1 LEIGGP
7 RVIGQRRV
15 TSAKTVVA
23 LALVIAGFWAAPARA
38 EYFDA
43 HNHFTGILPYYA
55 YANLPAFIES
65 LSNPR
70 ATVSFDD
77 RLALYRYLDDNWYA
91 SEGKAL
97 GDRLFS
103 PADGQRFALGARAAL
118 VVYHKQIAGSAVDLD
133 GVLERVLTATP
144 WSEFDSAYAFRGGP
158 ASEYLVSRFYGGSYE
173 RLSADLCKATILDLA
188 QTNIDVSEQS
198 LPFVGGWKFTDGA
211 SVPLTTI
218 ECVLNAPSDLSV
230 RSALRAMNRP
240 MPTVKIVLM
249 THTAQ
254 LATLADGTSYSEW
267 SKSGACAPVKLP
279 GVLVTTPKMVYDALM
294 GWNNGKLVVSAA
306 QAQAYYD
313 TVVGI
318 DTAGPETTCFT
329 PAGMQYYA
337 QLIDAVYRA
346 SKSRRLTGWHGKLLV
361 HTHVGEGAVI
371 DYAPTAPAQPWS
383 FANTFAALPPTR
395 SNAEQAQSNITTLLA
410 AIARFAQ
417 THPDLHRYV
426 VFRLAHDTWASAAQA
441 QLMHDERV
449 EADVN
454 LESNVATGAYPIA
467 RMPLGAATIVNA
479 EIDPLAAN
487 ATTNFELNN
496 LMAVLVKNPADPAQV
511 GGILGNT
518 PLRFLLES
526 HVRCLLGTDADG
538 VEHSDI
544 VKEYAYAS
552 SLIAY
557 WNATDPA
564 FRARAGGIDGQTL
577 FENVRWHR
585 AEMAS
590 DTAGAY

>member
-1 LEIGGP
+1 MIG
-7 RVIGQRRV
+7 RHYR
-15 TSAKTVVA
+15 TSVKTVMALVLA
-23 LALVIAGFWAAPARA
+23 ILALGAAPASA

-55 YANLPAFIES
+55 YADLPAFIES
-65 LSNPR
+65 LSNPH
-70 ATVSFDD
+70 ASVGFGD

-91 SEGKAL
+91 SQGKAL
-97 GDRLFS
+97 GDKLFS

-118 VVYHKQIAGSAVDLD
+118 VVYHNQIAGSAVDLN

-188 QTNIDVSEQS
+188 RTNIDVSEQS
-198 LPFVGGWKFTDGA
+198 LPFVGGWKFTSSG

-218 ECVLNAPSDLSV
+218 DCVLNAPADPSIRV
-230 RSALRAMNRP
+230 ALRAMNRP

-254 LATLADGTSYSEW
+254 LATLPGGTSYSEW
-267 SKSGACAPVKLP
+267 SKTGACAPVTLP
-279 GVLVTTPKMVYDALM
+279 HGLVTTPKMIYDALM
-294 GWNNGKLVVSAA
+294 GWSSGKLVVPAA
-306 QAQAYYD
+306 QAGAYYD

-329 PAGMQYYA
+329 PDGMQYYA
-337 QLIDAVYRA
+337 RLIDAVYRA
-346 SKSRRLTGWHGKLLV
+346 SKARRLAGWHGKLLV

-371 DYAPTAPAQPWS
+371 DYAPAAPAQPWT
-383 FANTFAALPPTR
+383 FANAFASLPPTR
-395 SNAEQAQSNITTLLA
+395 SNAAQAQSNISTLLA

-417 THPDLHRYV
+417 AHPDLHQYV
-426 VFRLAHDTWASAAQA
+426 VFRLAHDTWATQAQA
-441 QLMHDERV
+441 QRMHDERV

-454 LESNVATGAYPIA
+454 LESNVATGAYPVT
-467 RMPLGAATIVNA
+467 RMPLGPATIVTND
-479 EIDPLAAN
+479 IDPLAAN
-487 ATTNFELNN
+487 PATNFELND
-496 LMAVLVKNPADPAQV
+496 LLTVLIKDPADASQV
-511 GGILGNT
+511 GGVLGNA

-544 VKEYAYAS
+544 VKEYTYAS

-564 FRARAGGIDGQTL
+564 FRAQAAHIDQQTL

-590 DTAGAY
+590 DVAGAY

>member
-1 LEIGGP
+1 MIGCEPG
-7 RVIGQRRV
+7 RA
-15 TSAKTVVA
+15 AKTIVA
-23 LALVIAGFWAAPARA
+23 LALGIVGLCARPASA

-65 LSNPR
+65 LSNPH
-70 ATVSFDD
+70 ASVSFAD

-91 SEGKAL
+91 SQGKML
-97 GDRLFS
+97 GDKLFS

-118 VVYHKQIAGSAVDLD
+118 LVYQRQVAGSAVDLN

-158 ASEYLVSRFYGGSYE
+158 ASEYLVSRFYGGSYT

-188 QTNIDVSEQS
+188 RTNIDASEQS
-198 LPFVGGWKFTDGA
+198 LPFVGGWKFTGD
-211 SVPLTTI
+211 SSIPLSTI
-218 ECVLNAPSDLSV
+218 ACVMNAPTDPSI
-230 RSALRAMNRP
+230 RTALHAMNRA
-240 MPTVKIVLM
+240 MPVVKIVLM

-267 SKSGACAPVKLP
+267 SKTGICASVKLP
-279 GVLVTTPKMVYDALM
+279 TGLVTTPKMVYDALM
-294 GWNNGKLVVSAA
+294 GWNDGKLVVPRA
-306 QAQAYYD
+306 QAAMYYD

-329 PAGMQYYA
+329 PDGMQYYA
-337 QLIDAVYRA
+337 RLIDAVYRA
-346 SKSRRLTGWHGKLLV
+346 SKSRRLAGWHGKLLV

-371 DYAPTAPAQPWS
+371 DYAPTPPAQPWN
-383 FANTFAALPPTR
+383 FQNVFAALPSTR
-395 SNAEQAQSNITTLLA
+395 SNTQQAELNISMLLA
-410 AIARFAQ
+410 AISRFERA
-417 THPDLHRYV
+417 HPDLHEYV
-426 VFRLAHDTWASAAQA
+426 LFRLAHDTWASPSQA

-449 EADVN
+449 EADIN

-467 RMPLGAATIVNA
+467 RMPLGRSAIMADD
-479 EIDPLAAN
+479 IDPLVGN
-487 ATTNFELNN
+487 MTNNFELND
-496 LMAVLVKNPADPAQV
+496 LLDALVKNPGDVSQV

-518 PLRFLLES
+518 AFRFLLEA

-557 WNATDPA
+557 WKATDPG
-564 FRARAGGIDGQTL
+564 FRAHAADIGEQTL
-577 FENVRWHR
+577 FDNVRWHTDQ
-585 AEMAS
+585 MNS